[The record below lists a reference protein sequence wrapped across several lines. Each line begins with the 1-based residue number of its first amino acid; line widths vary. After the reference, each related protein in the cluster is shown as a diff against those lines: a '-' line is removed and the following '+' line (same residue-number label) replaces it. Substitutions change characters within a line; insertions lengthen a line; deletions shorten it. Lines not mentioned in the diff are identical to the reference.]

1 MSNNSNKK
9 FPTEMVLP
17 AGLLAGW
24 SLITGEGI
32 GRGVSR
38 IEEPITYWATVIL
51 LIGFVLYKLAEYFD
65 L

>member
-1 MSNNSNKK
+1 MSNNGNKK

-17 AGLLAGW
+17 AGLLAGFI
-24 SLITGEGI
+24 LITGEGI

-38 IEEPITYWATVIL
+38 IDEPITYWVQVTL

>member
-1 MSNNSNKK
+1 MSNNGDKK

-17 AGLLAGW
+17 AGLIAGLI
-24 SLITGEGI
+24 LITGEGI

-38 IEEPITYWATVIL
+38 IDEPITYWAEVVL